1 MADNTEMSDVD
12 FEDVSVRHGECFRQH
27 QNCQFV
33 GETYSDNFG
42 QRGNYRYQKVQN
54 HNAKLDG
61 DLCTIKVKIP
71 AFQGKNDPEVYLK

>member
-1 MADNTEMSDVD
+1 VADNTEMSDVD

-42 QRGNYRYQKVQN
+42 QRGNYRYQNQCFETRT
-54 HNAKLDG
+54 G
-61 DLCTIKVKIP
+61 P
-71 AFQGKNDPEVYLK
+71 ARRPATRVWDWSGWR